1 MRIPLKKLEET
12 PIEAARRIALSGY
25 YLAHKYSAIIPGVD
39 ITGGVAT
46 DAKGRAPHGVPIS
59 NFMNAQYYGEISVGT
74 PPQKFSVVFDTGS
87 SNLWVP
93 SAKCTAIA
101 CFLHRKYDSNKSSSF
116 VKNETKFEIHYGSGS
131 MEGFVSQD
139 TLNVAGIEVEKQQ
152 FAEATSLPGLA
163 FVFGAF
169 DGIFGLG
176 YDNISVNKIV
186 PPFYHMKNR
195 QLLDKNLF
203 SFYITD
209 NNSGKESEL
218 VFGGINETRYK
229 GELTYVPLKRKGYW
243 EVALEGIKLGDEDVE
258 FDNMGAAIDTGTSLI
273 AVPSDIAEL
282 INAQIGAKKNW
293 LGQYMVDCSKIG
305 SLPDFSFKFGGKY
318 YMLTSKDYILRVQT
332 LCVSSFIAMDIPAPT
347 GPLWIVG
354 DAFLRKFYTV
364 YDLDKNAVGF
374 A

>member
-1 MRIPLKKLEET
+1 
-12 PIEAARRIALSGY
+12 
-25 YLAHKYSAIIPGVD
+25 
-39 ITGGVAT
+39 
-46 DAKGRAPHGVPIS
+46 
-59 NFMNAQYYGEISVGT
+59 
-74 PPQKFSVVFDTGS
+74 
-87 SNLWVP
+87 
-93 SAKCTAIA
+93 
-101 CFLHRKYDSNKSSSF
+101 
-116 VKNETKFEIHYGSGS
+116 
-131 MEGFVSQD
+131 
-139 TLNVAGIEVEKQQ
+139 
-152 FAEATSLPGLA
+152 LA
-163 FVFGAF
+163 FLFGRF

-209 NNSGKESEL
+209 TNSGKEGEL
-218 VFGGINETRYK
+218 VFGGIDETRYK

-273 AVPSDIAEL
+273 AAPSDIAEL
-282 INAQIGAKKNW
+282 INAQLGATKDP
-293 LGQYMVDCSKIG
+293 LSGQYTVDCSKIG
-305 SLPDFSFKFGGKY
+305 SLPDLSFKFGGKY
-318 YMLTSKDYILRVQT
+318 YTLTGKDYILQVQ
-332 LCVSSFIAMDIPAPT
+332 SSCISSIMAMDIPAPA

-374 A
+374 ATAV